1 MHICAFKL
9 WIICHWRRWT
19 SFRVGTIMQVQKTQK
34 TTTDLV
40 CWLWYKTLRSALDW
54 IGVDERLTPRRE
66 GIIEI
71 ALLCAENYGFSWT
84 GDPRNGCD
92 FSSFFSLSSA
102 MRFMALDKGLSADS
116 RPVVYP
122 SLLDIK
128 KIYPSQENKKVVR
141 TKKWSLVK
149 DNLLSFNWRR
159 RGHVSLSRLQ
169 VGSTH

>member
-9 WIICHWRRWT
+9 FIRHWKGWT

-34 TTTDLV
+34 TNDGPL
-40 CWLWYKTLRSALDW
+40 CWLWYKTLHSALDW

-66 GIIEI
+66 GIIGI
-71 ALLCAENYGFSWT
+71 ALLCAEYYGFSWT
-84 GDPRNGCD
+84 SDPHNGCN

-116 RPVVYP
+116 RPAVYP

-128 KIYPSQENKKVVR
+128 KIYSSQENKKVVR

-149 DNLLSFNWRR
+149 NNFLLSFNWRW
-159 RGHVSLSRLQ
+159 RGHVSLQ